1 MEIVKKRILRKWE
14 KLRANLG
21 IGYASKPEIL
31 LECYRQIKDDLF
43 TAYDHAW
50 DGKKRHEI
58 EVYGFLSDC
67 VCQADKAGNY
77 KEAVYWM
84 EIQDLLVRLD
94 EANRLDKDDQSI
106 LI

>member
-14 KLRANLG
+14 KLRVNLG
-21 IGYASKPEIL
+21 IGYASKPEL
-31 LECYRQIKDDLF
+31 LSDCYEQIKSDLF
-43 TAYDHAW
+43 AAYDQVW
-50 DGKKRHEI
+50 DGKERHEI

-67 VCQADKAGNY
+67 VCQAYKADNHKAG
-77 KEAVYWM
+77 VYWM
-84 EIQDLLVRLD
+84 EIQDLLIRLD

>member
-1 MEIVKKRILRKWE
+1 MEIVKKRILHKWE
-14 KLRANLG
+14 KLRVNLG

-31 LECYRQIKDDLF
+31 LECYGQIKDDLF

-50 DGKKRHEI
+50 DGKERHEI

-67 VCQADKAGNY
+67 VCQADKAGKH

-84 EIQDLLVRLD
+84 EIQDLIIRLD
-94 EANRLDKDDQSI
+94 EVNKLEKDKNI